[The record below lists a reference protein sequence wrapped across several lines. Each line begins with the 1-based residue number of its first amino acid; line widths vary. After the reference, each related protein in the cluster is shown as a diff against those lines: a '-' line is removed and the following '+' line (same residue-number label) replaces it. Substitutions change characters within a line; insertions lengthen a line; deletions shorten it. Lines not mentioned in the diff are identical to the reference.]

1 MVGSWIRNLKSKRD
15 NLKQKMNSEYNPEKR
30 REYEKELKQV
40 ENELAVKDT
49 EQYRKNNS
57 VFF

>member
-1 MVGSWIRNLKSKRD
+1 
-15 NLKQKMNSEYNPEKR
+15 MNSEYNPEKH

-49 EQYRKNNS
+49 ERYRKYNS